1 MAKSTKKLVLEIEP
15 DYDFRLM
22 GIVCSL
28 PGYKLGWLFNQSL
41 TFDLSRDEDIEV
53 HLPRK
58 KETASFEFYQFKDD
72 EQRLEYY
79 FLSNKSLGNYLVAE
93 MKQVDY
99 WLLIKGLF
107 ENLNEPRLLAKVKA
121 IQQIQTAFYVDI
133 ESLKSKENLIF

>member
-15 DYDFRLM
+15 DYDFRLI
-22 GIVCSL
+22 GIVCPL

-41 TFDLSRDEDIEV
+41 NFDLNRDEDIEV

-58 KETASFEFYQFKDD
+58 KETACFEFYQFEDN

-79 FLSNKSLGNYLVAE
+79 VLANKSLGHYLVPE

-99 WLLIKGLF
+99 WLFIKGLF
-107 ENLNEPRLLAKVKA
+107 ENLNEPRLLTRVKS
-121 IQQIQTAFYVDI
+121 IQQVQTAFYVDI